1 MDQMNQMNQMNQLN
15 NPNNLDFDAM
25 HVNYITPQYNNLKL
39 NNYGFS
45 TDQLTSGPQMNALS
59 MKNNNIYVP
68 PVNSMGAQ
76 SMGAQSMG
84 APSVRAPSVRA
95 PSVSAPS
102 VSAPSVSAAKSSKN
116 DMTGGMSESDTK
128 EEIKQSGGG
137 KFIYKRYLK
146 RVV

>member
-1 MDQMNQMNQMNQLN
+1 
-15 NPNNLDFDAM
+15 M

-68 PVNSMGAQ
+68 PVNSMGAP
-76 SMGAQSMG
+76 SMGAPSMGAPSMGAPSMG
-84 APSVRAPSVRA
+84 APSVRAPSSRAPSSRAPSVRA
-95 PSVSAPS
+95 PSMGAPS